1 MRREREGGEE
11 GTRDRGPHYPH
22 LIPQYHVLYW
32 GGKAGSGKE
41 GGRER
46 YIGREGEGR

>member
-11 GTRDRGPHYPH
+11 RMRDRALHYPH
-22 LIPQYHVLYW
+22 LILLCHVLYW